1 MKFIQEL
8 WVTLDQFQISRTPC
22 EVYTRVMGY
31 IRPVSNYN
39 QGKKSEFYGRKY
51 FEENLVDNS
60 EFLRKFGNTSCPCG
74 M

>member
-1 MKFIQEL
+1 MAATFVNKEGKE
-8 WVTLDQFQISRTPC
+8 ISRTPC

-74 M
+74 L

>member
-1 MKFIQEL
+1 MAATFINKDWKE
-8 WVTLDQFQISRTPC
+8 ISRTRC

-31 IRPVSNYN
+31 ISPVSRYN
-39 QGKKSEFYGRKY
+39 IWKKSEFYSRKY